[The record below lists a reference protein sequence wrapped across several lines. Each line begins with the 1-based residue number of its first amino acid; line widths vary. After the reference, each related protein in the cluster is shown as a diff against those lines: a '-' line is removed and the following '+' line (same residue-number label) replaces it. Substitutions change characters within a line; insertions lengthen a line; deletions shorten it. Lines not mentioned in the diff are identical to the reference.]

1 MIPDARPASRVP
13 LAPGDEAWCLLVT
26 LAGRRSRSGTRHS
39 VRGVALVRVESI
51 EAELVHAVVISG
63 SGGLPGE
70 PVAYLRSAFYAT
82 MARAERR
89 AFGALVAFL
98 WGDR

>member
-1 MIPDARPASRVP
+1 MIPDARPTSWGP

-26 LAGRRSRSGTRHS
+26 RVGRRSRSGTRHT
-39 VRGVALVRVESI
+39 VRGIALVRVESI

-70 PVAYLRSAFYAT
+70 PVAYLRSAFST
-82 MARAERR
+82 KARAERR